1 MPERAREKRKRRR
14 TRTRQ
19 AAWICAAGKSKPTAC
34 VLWDQS
40 DKGARVAA
48 AHASKL
54 PDVFTLIIDKQATP
68 RLCRIAWRKG
78 SQFGVQFVESVEEA
92 DALAAAKSRN
102 AQPAGPARLPLDLN
116 GIKLP
121 ADPRY
126 LATSHDS
133 PAQGGLSVSM
143 VAAGLLVV
151 LAALT
156 IVFYFAGQETGMGT
170 AWADGV
176 CRQAGNMCRH
186 PEFSGGASVLMALIY
201 FAARGMEF

>member
-1 MPERAREKRKRRR
+1 MPERAREKRKRQR

-40 DKGARVAA
+40 EKGARVAA
-48 AHASKL
+48 AHANKL

-68 RLCRIAWRKG
+68 RLCRVAWRKG
-78 SQFGVQFVESVEEA
+78 SQFGVQFVESAAEA
-92 DALAAAKSRN
+92 DAIAAAKSR
-102 AQPAGPARLPLDLN
+102 QPQPVEPARPLDLN

-126 LATSHDS
+126 LATSHDG
-133 PAQGGLSVSM
+133 PVQGGLSVSM

-156 IVFYFAGQETGMGT
+156 IVFYFAGQATGTGN
-170 AWADGV
+170 AWAEGV

-186 PEFSGGASVLMALIY
+186 PEFSGGASVLMALI
-201 FAARGMEF
+201 FLATRGMEL